1 MATTATA
8 AAAAR
13 PSGARRSRVGVLAG
27 EAFGEDAAAL
37 RVRMATSL
45 TYGADDDERLR
56 ALESDDPAALPW
68 IRARLDRLR
77 AALDD
82 LV

>member
-1 MATTATA
+1 M
-8 AAAAR
+8 
-13 PSGARRSRVGVLAG
+13 LAG
-27 EAFGEDAAAL
+27 EAFGDDPAAL
-37 RVRMATSL
+37 RVRLATSL
-45 TYGADDDERLR
+45 MYGADDDERLQ

-77 AALDD
+77 AALED

>member
-1 MATTATA
+1 
-8 AAAAR
+8 
-13 PSGARRSRVGVLAG
+13 
-27 EAFGEDAAAL
+27 
-37 RVRMATSL
+37 MATSL
-45 TYGADDDERLR
+45 MYGADDDERLR
-56 ALESDDPAALPW
+56 ALGSDDPAELPW

>member
-1 MATTATA
+1 M
-8 AAAAR
+8 
-13 PSGARRSRVGVLAG
+13 
-27 EAFGEDAAAL
+27 
-37 RVRMATSL
+37 
-45 TYGADDDERLR
+45 YGADDDERLR

-77 AALDD
+77 AALED